1 MKKLHRY
8 YLKELTLNAL
18 ISGVVLF
25 GIVLISFV
33 YRGLTRAQGFGFAAA
48 AEITLYMAADSL
60 QHLMPIALLFAT
72 VLTFAR
78 ASRDREI
85 TAIRAAG
92 ISPRTALVPAMLLGV
107 LVSLFAM
114 QVFHQIA
121 PEFHFRK
128 FRVVADGIRK
138 LMSSTGMMTDRFETQ
153 NILMT
158 WDRKTP
164 DNHWHEVI
172 IRVLRKQPEL
182 GPLQAGVFLADEAW
196 IEDSGDDVLTMAFR
210 NARNI
215 ASDTAGPSS
224 LPEFTRISVSLR
236 SIVADEELRKE
247 DERDQTSD
255 QLLAEVYR
263 GVHKRPITAEY
274 TVARRTC
281 FGLLP
286 ALLAP
291 IGFCI
296 GVMARDRGRVTALVF
311 SLVPLCLFYFA
322 DFFGTQFV
330 RATEQPLF
338 AYTAAVVLALA
349 GIPFCW
355 RLLRL

>member
-8 YLKELTLNAL
+8 YLRELAANAL
-18 ISGVVLF
+18 ISTVVLF
-25 GIVLISFV
+25 GVVLVSFV

-48 AEITLYMAADSL
+48 AEITVYMAADSL

-92 ISPRTALVPAMLLGV
+92 ISPRTALVPAMLLGIV
-107 LVSLFAM
+107 VSLFAM

-128 FRVVADGIRK
+128 FRVVADSIRR
-138 LMSSTGMMTDRFETQ
+138 LMTTTGMMTDRFETG
-153 NILMT
+153 NLLMT
-158 WDRKTP
+158 WDRKTQ
-164 DNHWHEVI
+164 DKHWHDVI
-172 IRVLRKQPEL
+172 IRVLRKQAEF
-182 GPLQAGVFLADEAW
+182 GPLSAGVFLADEAW
-196 IEDSGDDVLTMAFR
+196 IEDSGDDILTLVLR
-210 NARNI
+210 NARGTTVE
-215 ASDTAGPSS
+215 AS
-224 LPEFTRISVSLR
+224 LPEFLRISVSLR

-255 QLLAEVYR
+255 QLLSEVYR
-263 GVHKRPITAEY
+263 GVHPRPITAEY

-296 GVMARDRGRVTALVF
+296 GVMSRDRGRVTALVF

-322 DFFGTQFV
+322 DFLGTEIV
-330 RATEQPLF
+330 RATDQPLF
-338 AYTAAVVLALA
+338 AYTAAVVLALF

-355 RLLRL
+355 RLLRV